1 MADSGNCQLL
11 HTPAADIKLK
21 HILSIG
27 WKDLLHPCTTRSL
40 CCRHQHNLTSTK
52 MVESICMSH
61 PILKASPHMTDSK
74 ISVSKTSCDKHIAQH
89 TPRSFPVSNAALKK
103 RHSDTLTF
111 TPSCLCLTLNCEKC
125 CSANF
130 QVQQKNFENPWHKFC
145 NTWDQHA
152 KTSDDKCLPL
162 RSVCLATKWMAGRV
176 CSAENGLGWSTGDHW
191 AAGILTLTVQ
201 RCLHLKLSQ
210 LAWFHKASLQIE
222 AGDTQPSIKAILV
235 QHMSCECIRRT
246 CDAWCYQKLEHGTC
260 S

>member
-1 MADSGNCQLL
+1 MLRWGEKWKMADSGNCQLL

-40 CCRHQHNLTSTK
+40 CCRHQHNLTSTT

-89 TPRSFPVSNAALKK
+89 TPRSFPVSNTALKK

-152 KTSDDKCLPL
+152 KTPDDKCFPL
-162 RSVCLATKWMAGRV
+162 RSVRLATKWMAGKRMR
-176 CSAENGLGWSTGDHW
+176 SAENGLWWSTRDHW
-191 AAGILTLTVQ
+191 AAGILTLTV
-201 RCLHLKLSQ
+201 
-210 LAWFHKASLQIE
+210 
-222 AGDTQPSIKAILV
+222 
-235 QHMSCECIRRT
+235 
-246 CDAWCYQKLEHGTC
+246 
-260 S
+260 